1 MNLEDLSNTIS
12 PENEFGTILQICVL
26 IWTESRALS
35 KLMIEKESAGNDEV
49 RLRLTEEYQ
58 KFAQSEMTKVIE
70 YLYKKFGYLP
80 PEILGE

>member
-70 YLYKKFGYLP
+70 NL
-80 PEILGE
+80 